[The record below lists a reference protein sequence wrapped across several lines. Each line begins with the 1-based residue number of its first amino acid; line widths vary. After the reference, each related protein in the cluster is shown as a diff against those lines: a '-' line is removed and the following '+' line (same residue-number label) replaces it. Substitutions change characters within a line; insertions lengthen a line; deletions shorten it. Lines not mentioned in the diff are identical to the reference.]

1 MHCKTVFIFCLLLI
15 APYSYA
21 YAQGIL
27 VLGDSLSAGYGLKSG
42 NGWVDLLQERLGPT
56 WQIDNASISGATT
69 ANPLDYIDQK
79 LAAKPAIVIIAL
91 GGNDALRGFQLSTVS
106 ANLSEL
112 IVKSQAQGAEVLL
125 AGIDVPINYGN
136 RYRQALRAMYEQL
149 AVDHDIQLLP
159 FLLEGFAEQRRYF
172 QADGIHPN
180 AEAQTMILANVWQ
193 LLEAMVARASS

>member
-1 MHCKTVFIFCLLLI
+1 M
-15 APYSYA
+15 
-21 YAQGIL
+21 
-27 VLGDSLSAGYGLKSG
+27 LGDSLSAGYGLKSG
-42 NGWVDLLQERLGPT
+42 DGWVDLLQERLGPA

-149 AVDHDIQLLP
+149 ATDHDIQLLP

>member
-1 MHCKTVFIFCLLLI
+1 M
-15 APYSYA
+15 
-21 YAQGIL
+21 
-27 VLGDSLSAGYGLKSG
+27 LGDSLSAGYGLESG
-42 NGWVDLLQERLGPT
+42 DGWVDLLQERLGPS
-56 WQIDNASISGATT
+56 WRIDNASISGATT

-112 IVKSQAQGAEVLL
+112 ISKSQTQGAEVLL
-125 AGIDVPINYGN
+125 AGIDIPINYGN

-149 AVDHDIQLLP
+149 ATDHDIQLLP
-159 FLLEGFAEQRRYF
+159 FLLEGFAEQRSYF

-180 AEAQTMILANVWQ
+180 AEAQSLILANVWQ
-193 LLEAMVARASS
+193 LLEAMVARAGS